1 MKSIPRRTFIDLLV
15 VGALVVLSNV
25 VFYGLVAFT
34 IFTVL
39 RWMGVL

>member
-1 MKSIPRRTFIDLLV
+1 MKPIPRRTFIDLLV

-34 IFTVL
+34 IFSVL
-39 RWMGVL
+39 RWMGIL

>member
-39 RWMGVL
+39 QWMGVL